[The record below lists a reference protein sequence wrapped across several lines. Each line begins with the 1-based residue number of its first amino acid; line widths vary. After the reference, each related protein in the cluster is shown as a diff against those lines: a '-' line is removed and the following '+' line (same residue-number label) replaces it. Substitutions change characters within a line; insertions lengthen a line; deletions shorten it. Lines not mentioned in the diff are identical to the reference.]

1 MIDTIPCMIIR
12 NDSLWFRRLS
22 CTHIR
27 EIHGFHQA
35 VHSTAADAYAMI
47 TSETYC
53 HFICAEPL
61 IGFRID
67 VQNSFSDICVFD
79 LAVRFL
85 MIQKL
90 VLDLFDNPTSAYQI
104 GGVSRQFD

>member
-1 MIDTIPCMIIR
+1 
-12 NDSLWFRRLS
+12 
-22 CTHIR
+22 
-27 EIHGFHQA
+27 
-35 VHSTAADAYAMI
+35 MI

-67 VQNSFSDICVFD
+67 VQNNISD
-79 LAVRFL
+79 LAIKFL

-104 GGVSRQFD
+104 DGVSRQFD

>member
-1 MIDTIPCMIIR
+1 M
-12 NDSLWFRRLS
+12 LF
-22 CTHIR
+22 CTHLMW
-27 EIHGFHQA
+27 IHGFHQA
-35 VHSTAADAYAMI
+35 VHSHAADAYAMI

-67 VQNSFSDICVFD
+67 VQNNISD
-79 LAVRFL
+79 LAIKFL

-104 GGVSRQFD
+104 DGVSRQFD